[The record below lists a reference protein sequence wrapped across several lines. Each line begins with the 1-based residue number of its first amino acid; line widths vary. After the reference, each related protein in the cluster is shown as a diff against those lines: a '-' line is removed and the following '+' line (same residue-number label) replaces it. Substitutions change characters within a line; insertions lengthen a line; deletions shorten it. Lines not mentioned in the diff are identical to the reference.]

1 MKNRGKNKYRGKFRF
16 YLDSLIHATFKQEVN
31 MMKKNTSNLRIY
43 GPQLPRAI
51 ECLTKLSDRL
61 ASEGELPIKGGN
73 ISMGKYDFQF
83 IWSEDPKPARLLNLV
98 EEIDKCLTGLPT
110 KYSITTIGEKTNRLT
125 AEIDRRA
132 LNTIFSFIR
141 IHGPSISKA
150 LRAIEEA
157 IEEIEPTNTLES
169 LKSSVLVGEYD
180 YCFEWDHWPSFG
192 EIHAVLKSIDQKVEP
207 TGALYTITTKRNVYR
222 TDKVID
228 DHSSDN
234 LMAFL

>member
-1 MKNRGKNKYRGKFRF
+1 
-16 YLDSLIHATFKQEVN
+16 
-31 MMKKNTSNLRIY
+31 MKKNTSNLRIY
-43 GPQLPRAI
+43 GPQLPKAI
-51 ECLTKLSDRL
+51 DCLTKLTGKL
-61 ASEGELPIKGGN
+61 ISEGEIPIKDGN
-73 ISMGKYDFQF
+73 IVLGKYDYQF
-83 IWSEDPKPARLLNLV
+83 IWSEDPNPAPLLTLV
-98 EEIDKCLTGLPT
+98 EKIDTCLTGLPT

-150 LRAIEEA
+150 LRAIEHA
-157 IEEIEPTNTLES
+157 IEDLAPVSQVES
-169 LKSSVLVGEYD
+169 LKSSVLIGEYD
-180 YCFEWDHWPSFG
+180 YCFEWDHWPTFD
-192 EIHAVLKSIDQKVEP
+192 EIHEVLKVLDRVVEP
-207 TGALYTITTKRNVYR
+207 TGALYTITTKKNIYR